1 MKTPLTTFF
10 ENNKTLLPKEV
21 QNKLIEEEKEHII
34 LAYEAGK
41 CKGSLDN
48 DEDFWGEE
56 YFKEEYFK
64 NKEICIADLIFHN
77 LP

>member
-10 ENNKTLLPKEV
+10 EKNKTLLSKEV

-41 CKGSLDN
+41 CKGSLDD

-56 YFKEEYFK
+56 YFKEQYFEDK
-64 NKEICIADLIFHN
+64 KICISDLIFHN
-77 LP
+77 IP

>member
-1 MKTPLTTFF
+1 METPLTTFF
-10 ENNKTLLPKEV
+10 RKNKTLLSLDLQKELLE
-21 QNKLIEEEKEHII
+21 QEKEHII

-41 CKGSLDN
+41 CKGSLDD
-48 DEDFWGEE
+48 DEDYWGEE

-64 NKEICIADLIFHN
+64 EEKVCISDLIFHN

>member
-10 ENNKTLLPKEV
+10 EKNKNFLNSDLQKQLLE
-21 QNKLIEEEKEHII
+21 QEKEHII

-41 CKGSLDN
+41 CKGSLYD
-48 DEDFWGEE
+48 DEDYWGEE

-64 NKEICIADLIFHN
+64 EEKVCISENNKNYD
-77 LP
+77 